1 MKRFFL
7 VISAWFGLG
16 PAAAKVD
23 QLDLNSLRIFRSVS
37 VKGKFAALLIG
48 ITFAVFH
55 MVMMTTMFFAILNRS
70 ASLSIIWVPRFG
82 VLDPEIYLNY
92 D

>member
-70 ASLSIIWVPRFG
+70 ASTIHNLGAKIW